1 MTSDSSPP
9 IVYNYRLATLQSVA
23 AYILSAVSIIIFKFV
38 LSEYSVFQVLFIEG
52 IVCLPFFIALAMI
65 KGGLGKLRT
74 VYPFRQ
80 FLRGASQFGC
90 AALGLYGLSYLTPA
104 TYTILNYAAP
114 FMIVILARI
123 FLRERCPP
131 LGWAIIVLGF
141 AGVALTAQPKWEGE
155 HIFAMIMVIV
165 STLFWAINVIL
176 TRTMPRDDTITFP
189 FYTIL
194 FCATAS
200 GLWLLYAGFT
210 SMNLNDLAVVSLGAI
225 ATFFGAQLLF
235 ASYRHAPLHFTSP
248 FEYSQLAWTVIISY
262 ILWAEVPTMLQF
274 IGVAVIA
281 AASLALTFLQEKT
294 AGTVGTKDS

>member
-1 MTSDSSPP
+1 MMSMSVTPM
-9 IVYNYRLATLQSVA
+9 IYNYPLATIYSVA
-23 AYILSAVSIIIFKFV
+23 AYILLAISIIIFKFV
-38 LSEYSVFQVLFIEG
+38 LNDFSIFQILFIQG
-52 IVCLPFFIALAMI
+52 IVCLPFFIGLAVI

-74 VYPFRQ
+74 VYPFKQ

-114 FMIVILARI
+114 FMIVIMARI
-123 FLRERCPP
+123 FLKEHCPP
-131 LGWAIIVLGF
+131 LGWAIIILGF

-155 HIFAMIMVIV
+155 HIFAMLMIIV

-176 TRTMPRDDTITFP
+176 ARTMPKDDIITFP
-189 FYTIL
+189 LYTTL
-194 FCATAS
+194 FCSTAS
-200 GLWLLYAGFT
+200 GLWLLYDGFT
-210 SMNLNDLAVVSLGAI
+210 PMSVNELGIVSLASFTGFI
-225 ATFFGAQLLF
+225 GAQLLF

-262 ILWAEVPTMLQF
+262 ILWAEIPSTIQF

-281 AASLALTFLQEKT
+281 AASIALTVLQEKT
-294 AGTVGTKDS
+294 GGTKGS